1 MIKFTVYFTYLF
13 VFQISDFGV
22 CNQFEGVDAF
32 LSDTAGTPAF
42 VAPEVLKGNFIIL
55 VFYRGVH
62 QSRP

>member
-1 MIKFTVYFTYLF
+1 MYFTYLF

-42 VAPEVLKGNFIIL
+42 VAPEVLKGNFTIS
-55 VFYRGVH
+55 VY
-62 QSRP
+62 P